1 MLSLYLFTTLFTNF
15 LLITKKWLC
24 YVHKLL
30 LIYFPQINLKN
41 QMKLVMM
48 TLMKMVMMTRRNV
61 MVLAFLHSY
70 LYLRLPDVPT
80 DADSGVPF

>member
-1 MLSLYLFTTLFTNF
+1 
-15 LLITKKWLC
+15 
-24 YVHKLL
+24 
-30 LIYFPQINLKN
+30 
-41 QMKLVMM
+41 MKLVMM

-80 DADSGVPF
+80 DADSDSGVPF